1 MRRLFYDIETS
12 PDVVLA
18 WRTGWKEKIDYQN
31 LLKERAIIC
40 IAYKWEGSKD
50 TEVLT
55 WDKNQCDKAMLQ
67 KFSKVLSGADECVGH
82 NIDKFDWPWIKTRC
96 LFHSITLPPIKTAD
110 TLQWSRRYYYFNS
123 NRLDYIATF
132 LGIGCKVKTEFKLWK
147 EVLLN
152 KSQKSL
158 DTMKRYC
165 AWDVVLLEKVWEKL
179 QILCPVKTH
188 AGVLNG
194 HEKWSCPR
202 CASDKVLKWQRHV
215 TAAGT
220 EQYKMK
226 CRECGGYYRISN
238 TALKQ
243 YNERNKEAA

>member
-12 PDVVLA
+12 PDIVLA
-18 WRTGWKEKIDYQN
+18 WRTGWKERIDYQN

-40 IAYKWEGSKD
+40 IAYKWEGNKD
-50 TEVLT
+50 TKVLS
-55 WDKNQCDKAMLQ
+55 WDKNQCDKKMLIE
-67 KFSKVLSGADECVGH
+67 FSKVVGNADECVGH

-96 LFHSITLPPIKTAD
+96 LFHGLPPLLPSKTCD

-152 KSQKSL
+152 KSHKSL
-158 DTMKRYC
+158 ETMKRYC
-165 AWDVVLLEKVWEKL
+165 AWDVVLLEKVWERL
-179 QILCPVKTH
+179 GVICPVKTH

-194 HEKWSCPR
+194 HEAWT
-202 CASDKVLKWQRHV
+202 CAKCGSDRVVKHQRRV
-215 TAAGT
+215 SAKGT
-220 EQYKMK
+220 EQYMMHCK
-226 CRECGGYYRISN
+226 ECKRFNLISK
-238 TALKQ
+238 TAAKQ
-243 YNERNKEAA
+243 YEERTI